1 MTATSD
7 ALVQAA
13 QALSFPE
20 LEHLVDRLVVLRTRR
35 AIEDS
40 RTSEADLIT
49 LIHEA
54 VPSVLLRRSGELR
67 AKRRAGKLAETE
79 RDELVRLTDLIEQLN
94 AQRVLHLAQ
103 LAHLRG
109 VTLEQAMAEL
119 GIHAPAIE

>member
-20 LEHLVDRLVVLRTRR
+20 LEQLVDRLVVLRTRR
-35 AIEDS
+35 AIEDG

-54 VPSVLLRRSGELR
+54 VPSVLLRRSEELR
-67 AKRRAGKLAETE
+67 AKRRAGKLAESE
-79 RDELVRLTDLIEQLN
+79 RDELLRLIDLIEQFKP
-94 AQRVLHLAQ
+94 
-103 LAHLRG
+103 
-109 VTLEQAMAEL
+109 E
-119 GIHAPAIE
+119 